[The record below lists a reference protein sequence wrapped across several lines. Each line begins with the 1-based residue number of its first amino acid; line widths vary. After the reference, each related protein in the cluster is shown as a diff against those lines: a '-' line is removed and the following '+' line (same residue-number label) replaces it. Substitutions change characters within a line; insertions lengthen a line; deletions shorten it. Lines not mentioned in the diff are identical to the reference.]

1 MRLFFFLNIWI
12 YENKDGGRCI
22 PGSADK
28 EQNYWSQTTGKYTL
42 IYKHIYKRKLKIDQ
56 QETRSFSPVVGVY
69 ITMKTTFYL
78 SFDFQQTIFKL
89 HVYNSKQK
97 AAVNWQ
103 LLLVS
108 CYICIQL
115 ESLQVQIKDLNRK
128 SSALYWN
135 IRLWMC
141 AKFFLCKT
149 LIGIKVILNQGRIQE
164 GGKELIACNGAP

>member
-1 MRLFFFLNIWI
+1 MINKKPWI
-12 YENKDGGRCI
+12 
-22 PGSADK
+22 
-28 EQNYWSQTTGKYTL
+28 
-42 IYKHIYKRKLKIDQ
+42 
-56 QETRSFSPVVGVY
+56 SFSPVVGVY

-108 CYICIQL
+108 CYIYIYICIQL

>member
-42 IYKHIYKRKLKIDQ
+42 IYKHLYKRKLKIDQ

-108 CYICIQL
+108 CYIYIYIYVSSLKAIAGTNQRLKSKVVCIVL
-115 ESLQVQIKDLNRK
+115 KYTTLNVCKVFFVQNIDRNK
-128 SSALYWN
+128 SHS
-135 IRLWMC
+135 
-141 AKFFLCKT
+141 
-149 LIGIKVILNQGRIQE
+149 
-164 GGKELIACNGAP
+164 